1 MAGACYKRYEG
12 IEYPKEMYSYIK
24 QIEKDLEYF
33 LGEKSNKYELY
44 EDDGVS
50 SLYRQGY
57 FIKTEIEYNYFPN
70 NYTVIIR
77 PIAGKSNIIPDR
89 RDYRIVFR
97 NVRNADE
104 VIVYEQDMK
113 ILAKT
118 YSVGPNFIVEVSN
131 IRTVSQLTINCKG
144 KDIEIDAVKII
155 DEDIEAILNDLNID
169 TSLKDEIDKIIFGDD
184 SINKKRIRL
193 RKLRTKGLDY
203 KNLRLFLRLL
213 EHIKQL

>member
-1 MAGACYKRYEG
+1 
-12 IEYPKEMYSYIK
+12 
-24 QIEKDLEYF
+24 
-33 LGEKSNKYELY
+33 
-44 EDDGVS
+44 
-50 SLYRQGY
+50 
-57 FIKTEIEYNYFPN
+57 
-70 NYTVIIR
+70 
-77 PIAGKSNIIPDR
+77 
-89 RDYRIVFR
+89 
-97 NVRNADE
+97 
-104 VIVYEQDMK
+104 MK

-213 EHIKQL
+213 EHIKQLWVIIIITLYFSYKILYN